1 VSAATTE
8 ASARYRAASPPPAEP
23 TASPLANLSH
33 VEEKELREED
43 ELRSLDFGLARIL
56 KWKVPY

>member
-23 TASPLANLSH
+23 TDGPLANHSRM
-33 VEEKELREED
+33 EEKELREED
-43 ELRSLDFGLARIL
+43 ELRSLDFGLA
-56 KWKVPY
+56 

>member
-23 TASPLANLSH
+23 TDGPLANLSRM
-33 VEEKELREED
+33 EEKELREED
-43 ELRSLDFGLARIL
+43 ELRSLDFGLA
-56 KWKVPY
+56 